1 MPAPD
6 RIALGAAA
14 EDAACAFLLAR
25 GLQLIA
31 RNVRY
36 RFGELD
42 LVMRDGDTIVFVE
55 VRRRK
60 GGRFGDGAASVDHR
74 KRRRLRLAARAWLA
88 SKRGSADAPCRFDIA
103 SVRAEGDVLAIDWTR
118 DAFGADDRA

>member
-42 LVMRDGDTIVFVE
+42 LVMRDGETIVFVE

-88 SKRGSADAPCRFDIA
+88 SKRWLDSAPCRFDVA
-103 SVRAEGDVLAIDWTR
+103 SVREHDGAQLMDWYR
-118 DAFGADDRA
+118 DAFQADE